1 MHRGCRRERGPVWRL
16 SILGDPGLET
26 PAGTQEERVLEQ
38 VWAEAFVLE
47 PRGQGA
53 LQSTSRARRVHQKPH
68 KCAHMLP
75 DDRNV
80 PGSVNFLFSLKPQQ

>member
-16 SILGDPGLET
+16 SILGDPVLET
-26 PAGTQEERVLEQ
+26 PADTQEERVMEQ

-53 LQSTSRARRVHQKPH
+53 LQSTSPGKASSPETSQMCSRAAR
-68 KCAHMLP
+68 
-75 DDRNV
+75 
-80 PGSVNFLFSLKPQQ
+80 